1 MDYIENR
8 LHRHIT
14 SFQIIILGF
23 LSVILLGSFFLMLP
37 QATQDG
43 AGASFSDALFTA
55 TSAVCVTGLVVHDT
69 ATYWSLFGQVII
81 ISLIQIGGMG
91 VVTVAVAIATVS
103 GRKIGLMQR
112 SVMQEAISAHQVGGI
127 VRMTKFI
134 LKTSILIELF
144 GAILLSSVFVREFGT
159 AKGIWYGVFHSI
171 SAFCNAGFD
180 LMGGREQFSS
190 LTFYVHNPVINL
202 TIMGLI
208 ITGGIGFL
216 TWADIHKNKWRWK
229 KYRMQSKVILTVTA
243 FLIVVPTVCFYFFE
257 FSSLPEGERMWS
269 SLFQAVTPRTAGF
282 NTVDLTLLSEAG
294 QMLMIVLML
303 IGGSPGSTAGGMKTT
318 TIGVLFSS
326 AISVF
331 QKNESAQ
338 LCGRRISDDAVK
350 NAATILMM
358 YVVLFL
364 GGGMLISAIEG
375 LPLVSALF
383 ETSSAIG
390 TVGLTLGITPSL
402 GYISRGILIG
412 LMFFGRVGG
421 MTLIFAA
428 FSERNNHHCGLPQE
442 KITVG

>member
-23 LSVILLGSFFLMLP
+23 FTVILLGSFFLMLP

-43 AGASFSDALFTA
+43 MGASFHDALFTA

-69 ATYWSLFGQVII
+69 ATYWSFFGQMVII
-81 ISLIQIGGMG
+81 LLIQIGGMG

-103 GRKIGLMQR
+103 GRKISLMQR

-134 LKTSILIELF
+134 LKTSILIELI
-144 GAILLSSVFVREFGT
+144 GAVLLASVFVKDFGT
-159 AKGIWYGVFHSI
+159 LKGIWYGVFHSI

-180 LMGGREQFSS
+180 LLGVNEQFSS
-190 LTFYVHNPVINL
+190 LTSYVKNPVVNV

-208 ITGGIGFL
+208 IIGGLGFL

-229 KYRMQSKVILTVTA
+229 KYRMQSKVILVVTA
-243 FLIVVPTVCFYFFE
+243 ILILVPSVYFYFLE
-257 FSSLPEGERMWS
+257 FSSLPAGERIWS
-269 SLFQAVTPRTAGF
+269 SVFQSVTPRTAGF
-282 NTVDLTLLSEAG
+282 NTTDLTFLSEAG

-326 AISVF
+326 AVSVF
-331 QKNESAQ
+331 QKKESAQ

-358 YVVLFL
+358 YVTLFL
-364 GGGMLISAIEG
+364 GGGMIISSVEG
-375 LPLVSALF
+375 IPLMSALF

-390 TVGLTLGITPSL
+390 TVGLSLGITPSL
-402 GYISRGILIG
+402 GDLSRGILIG

-421 MTLIFAA
+421 LTLIFAA
-428 FSERNNHHCGLPQE
+428 FSERSNHHCRLPQE